1 MGSDKNKVAIVPL
14 ENTVSIHT
22 FGEIVFDLHKSVH
35 RIGRNF
41 LFCGPKVLDRI
52 IMELNITFYHEE
64 NSVS

>member
-41 LFCGPKVLDRI
+41 LFCGPKALDRI
-52 IMELNITFYHEE
+52 IMELNITYHEK